1 MPKKPAS
8 RGGKSQQAGA
18 GRGKPARAVR
28 PEVVV
33 IGSGAVGAA
42 CASALARG
50 GERVRVLSHPGR
62 STTAMSGGHLLL
74 QSKRPGPKLDAAR
87 RGLEL
92 IAEFALGQENDLR
105 FRQTGSLI
113 LAVTDEEIAALRQH
127 VDALTEA
134 GVPVEWL
141 DHAAACALES
151 GLAPEVLA
159 ASYCPL
165 DAQIDPAALAGAWLQ
180 DALAHGASLTSG
192 AAVEGFVTTSGR
204 VVGVVAGG
212 REFAASAV
220 VIAAGPWSADVAALA
235 GVSLDLRPRRGLLL
249 RSASERPLA
258 ARPLLSASY
267 LAAKLEAEQSTVSFS
282 FQQHPDGECV
292 LGGSREF
299 AGFEAEEPPEAAAAI
314 IACGA
319 RYLPGVAAL
328 QWARHDLGFRPWT
341 STGLPFVGKCAVPG
355 VYLACGHE
363 GDGIT
368 LAADTAQQIAGLIGG
383 VD

>member
-1 MPKKPAS
+1 MPKKPAQ
-8 RGGKSQQAGA
+8 RGA
-18 GRGKPARAVR
+18 KPPRAAK

-42 CASALARG
+42 CASALARR

-74 QSKRPGPKLDAAR
+74 QSKRPGPKLEAAR
-87 RGLEL
+87 RSVEWL
-92 IAEFALGQENDLR
+92 AEFALGQEDDLR
-105 FRQTGSLI
+105 YRRTGSLI
-113 LAVTDEEIAALRQH
+113 LAITDEEVAALRQH
-127 VDALTEA
+127 VNTLTEA

-141 DHAAACALES
+141 DRESARALEP
-151 GLAPEVLA
+151 GIAPEVVA

-180 DALAHGASLTSG
+180 DALSHGASLTSG
-192 AAVEGFVTTSGR
+192 VAVESFVTAGGR

-220 VIAAGPWSADVAALA
+220 VIAAGPWSAEVAALA
-235 GVSLDLRPRRGLLL
+235 GVTLDLRPRRGLLL
-249 RSASERPLA
+249 RAVSGQPLA

-267 LAAKLEAEQSTVSFS
+267 LAAKLEAEQSMVSFS
-282 FQQHPDGECV
+282 FQQHADGECV
-292 LGGSREF
+292 LGGTREF
-299 AGFEAEEPPEAAAAI
+299 AGFEAAEPPEAAAAI
-314 IACGA
+314 LECGA
-319 RYLPGVAAL
+319 RYLRGVREL
-328 QWARHDLGFRPWT
+328 DWSQHDTGFRPWT
-341 STGLPFVGKCAVPG
+341 PTGLPYLGRSTVPG

-368 LAADTAQQIAGLIGG
+368 LAADTAAQIAALISAA
-383 VD
+383 